1 MGFIPSQIAL
11 MNACSERVNTN
22 RANKQA
28 TNAQKHR
35 RREVR
40 MLITPRCACAVRVTV
55 VVLSLCVG
63 TCYMSVCPHA
73 ILAVYTPD

>member
-35 RREVR
+35 RREVACLLPSVR
-40 MLITPRCACAVRVTV
+40 MRSEGYSSCPE
-55 VVLSLCVG
+55 
-63 TCYMSVCPHA
+63 SVCLYMLHVCLSA
-73 ILAVYTPD
+73 RYSGSTPD